1 MSENKKS
8 FFSTLA
14 SFFIILGPII
24 DVLTS
29 LSEKFLSLPISAGIL
44 VRFLFVGLIG
54 IYLLFIY
61 KDKHHVLI
69 KVFFLAVSV
78 YGVIHV
84 LLNAY
89 TFGTATLF
97 ENLKMFFKTY
107 YFVYALLFFYA
118 LYRSENFKISDKVLT
133 VVFLEYTG
141 CVLLAVLTKTSF
153 NTYPWRWQE
162 GYCGWFFAGNE
173 VAAVIAALS
182 FVAIFYAAF
191 HANIVLSIAVMLI
204 AAFGATYV
212 GTKVIFIAGIC
223 AISFSLVHYFF
234 SALLKKEGACK
245 AAVRTTV
252 ALLAL
257 VILFSANSPIKK
269 NVITLTTDRYETGVT
284 DRLDSSDQSSSD
296 FSSDSAVDSSSDQT
310 DSSDETQ
317 TDDEDN
323 TPTTSPGK
331 LYYIVNWLLSNRLD
345 YTKSAFATFEDA
357 SLLGKI
363 LGIGYNFTAPNGNV
377 VEKVIEMDVIALVI
391 NNGILG
397 FLLFMAP
404 IVAFAAICIKKFFKH
419 IKHFFSMQNIFGYI
433 CSILIMIMCAALSGH
448 IFVAPAVS
456 VYLAIIIIKLFAALE
471 EEAFIKT
478 E

>member
-14 SFFIILGPII
+14 SFFIILGPVI

-29 LSEKFLSLPISAGIL
+29 LSEKFLSLPLSAGIL

-78 YGVIHV
+78 YGVVHI

-153 NTYPWRWQE
+153 YTYPWRWQE

-191 HANIVLSIAVMLI
+191 LI
-204 AAFGATYV
+204 AM
-212 GTKVIFIAGIC
+212 IFIVDIFYC
-223 AISFSLVHYFF
+223 LIDP
-234 SALLKKEGACK
+234 
-245 AAVRTTV
+245 R
-252 ALLAL
+252 
-257 VILFSANSPIKK
+257 IK
-269 NVITLTTDRYETGVT
+269 YE
-284 DRLDSSDQSSSD
+284 
-296 FSSDSAVDSSSDQT
+296 
-310 DSSDETQ
+310 
-317 TDDEDN
+317 
-323 TPTTSPGK
+323 
-331 LYYIVNWLLSNRLD
+331 
-345 YTKSAFATFEDA
+345 
-357 SLLGKI
+357 
-363 LGIGYNFTAPNGNV
+363 
-377 VEKVIEMDVIALVI
+377 
-391 NNGILG
+391 
-397 FLLFMAP
+397 
-404 IVAFAAICIKKFFKH
+404 
-419 IKHFFSMQNIFGYI
+419 
-433 CSILIMIMCAALSGH
+433 
-448 IFVAPAVS
+448 
-456 VYLAIIIIKLFAALE
+456 
-471 EEAFIKT
+471 
-478 E
+478 